1 MTFTS
6 LLVLLTS
13 FIILHAQYFV
23 YNSDD
28 RYEINATF
36 DCLYVY
42 SGDTLAD
49 TTLLSNHDYSLIP
62 YCRRLDG
69 TEEEEENF
77 SAISYENILNSMTFA
92 ELYRQGVTSMELL
105 KWSVPID
112 IIERYERTGQNLN
125 EIFHN
130 CSLPWFGSICQYRFQ
145 SAVLSSFNKVFQFHY
160 NINDIAEIYIYS
172 NTCYPFLPDCYRGPS
187 PMCLDWHEICDGYFD
202 CLYGED
208 EQLCD
213 ILEVNECFGDDFRC
227 HFGGQ
232 CISSTFLRDGKTS
245 TDCLDGSDEVYPA
258 KYSRYVTDHLCT
270 SVSTFQ
276 CEELNDRRPLV
287 LFPCRNFPSPSF
299 WTESTTNSRDICDAN
314 RYYYMFF
321 NVFTSL
327 DHISNLSCRH
337 AFYCSL
343 RFSTIIHFKYNDTS
357 NTGCEFLGNHCQS
370 EWLLLPKSPFIYG
383 LFQFVYLT
391 NRSVDEFKRNI
402 APDFICFNATHCPG
416 LIHYSIDIGM
426 HNGLTCYKMHDLI
439 NRTLLVWYLLDQIL
453 IDLGQRCLTIGTD
466 KTCSHSSLFHCSNSS
481 KCISKHRLVDGYNDC
496 YFKEDELFPSCQL
509 NDSKRF
515 TCASNPEKCLS
526 LVAIENGIKDCEL
539 GDDEWPEDRR
549 DIRRNPVSFAIFCD
563 GEKDLFSMDTFNN
576 TDETNCAWWPCNN
589 PYSRCDNAWHCF
601 NGADELNC
609 PDTKCPLNEH
619 LCVPASSERP
629 SICVLYLHLM
639 EKRWKSET
647 ETLRYVYFAN
657 NTDIDLKDHFFWN
670 ETKCIT
676 SEYLIYPPSNSTMV
690 HNDNCFIQTKIA
702 SPFKFVTLLMY
713 NRDRYRLTDP
723 DKFKRKPK
731 QFLQTFRLNYF
742 PSTSINSSVLQV
754 SQVDVNTS
762 TPMKNRTRDWY
773 CNRGIPLLFKNN
785 QTKTCL
791 CPPSYFGNRC
801 HLQNQRISLTL
812 QLIYR
817 TIIDNIHSFQLLI
830 MLIDHQQT
838 IYPYHEQLTYIPQRD
853 CQKKFHIYLLYPQ
866 RPKNLSANY
875 SIRIDIFNKITLT
888 YWASW
893 RLPIPFQFLPVNRI
907 ATQLFIPPTTQQQQV
922 ESSCRLSCGKYG
934 RCTTYVNSN
943 SSYFCQCDQGYSGRQ
958 CNIRHSCSCSSDSF
972 CLTSS
977 ICLCPMNKFGRNC
990 SLTRSVCQ
998 SSNNSC
1004 ENNGL
1009 CIPIDDRIN
1018 INDFICLCNDNFYGK
1033 RCENQ
1038 ITDGIYIELN
1048 EDIIQ
1053 QVSIVFIHFIKAF
1066 DHSEHQHIRQI
1077 RKIKYGENTL
1087 QIHVKQQFHILFI
1100 ELSKENYYLIIRQ
1113 ENFQKLNHIQMKL
1126 SSNQRCV
1133 SIHELINSTL
1143 QSYSYLHRIKYY
1155 PFLCRQYKQ
1164 LMCFYDETY
1173 MCLCDLD
1180 RFSNCFIFNHSVTY
1194 DCQGNNYCENH
1205 GRCFQD
1211 DPKCSSIPL
1220 CICSDCYYGL
1230 KCQFTTKGFVLS
1242 LDYILSYHIKPNRSF
1257 FQQPMIIKISIAII
1271 TLMLILGLIN
1281 GITSILTFHMKRTR
1295 NVGRGYYLLIS
1306 SWTSICLIIMLTI
1319 KFWALLLSQMTI
1331 LTNRSFLNINCLLL
1345 DVTIKVLIAF
1355 NDWLN
1360 TCVSIEQVI
1369 NIRKG
1374 VRFDRTKSKQIS
1386 KWVILSILS
1395 FTILTH
1401 LHDPFHRQ
1409 LIDDIDIDEKRIWC
1423 IVQYSS
1429 SIGTFNSFIIFIHF
1443 LMPFLINLFSI
1454 IFIIISIANF
1464 HSTQERRLPLIEHI
1478 RLQLKQ
1484 HKSRLMA
1491 SVVFVLLALARLI
1504 ISFTSGCMKSP
1515 NNSWLFLFAY
1525 LISFVPSMMTF
1536 IIYVLPSKTYKDEF
1550 NANIKRKLRRL
1561 RSLF

>member
-1 MTFTS
+1 
-6 LLVLLTS
+6 
-13 FIILHAQYFV
+13 
-23 YNSDD
+23 
-28 RYEINATF
+28 
-36 DCLYVY
+36 
-42 SGDTLAD
+42 
-49 TTLLSNHDYSLIP
+49 
-62 YCRRLDG
+62 
-69 TEEEEENF
+69 
-77 SAISYENILNSMTFA
+77 
-92 ELYRQGVTSMELL
+92 
-105 KWSVPID
+105 
-112 IIERYERTGQNLN
+112 
-125 EIFHN
+125 
-130 CSLPWFGSICQYRFQ
+130 
-145 SAVLSSFNKVFQFHY
+145 
-160 NINDIAEIYIYS
+160 
-172 NTCYPFLPDCYRGPS
+172 
-187 PMCLDWHEICDGYFD
+187 
-202 CLYGED
+202 
-208 EQLCD
+208 
-213 ILEVNECFGDDFRC
+213 
-227 HFGGQ
+227 
-232 CISSTFLRDGKTS
+232 
-245 TDCLDGSDEVYPA
+245 
-258 KYSRYVTDHLCT
+258 
-270 SVSTFQ
+270 
-276 CEELNDRRPLV
+276 
-287 LFPCRNFPSPSF
+287 
-299 WTESTTNSRDICDAN
+299 
-314 RYYYMFF
+314 
-321 NVFTSL
+321 
-327 DHISNLSCRH
+327 
-337 AFYCSL
+337 
-343 RFSTIIHFKYNDTS
+343 
-357 NTGCEFLGNHCQS
+357 
-370 EWLLLPKSPFIYG
+370 
-383 LFQFVYLT
+383 
-391 NRSVDEFKRNI
+391 
-402 APDFICFNATHCPG
+402 
-416 LIHYSIDIGM
+416 
-426 HNGLTCYKMHDLI
+426 
-439 NRTLLVWYLLDQIL
+439 
-453 IDLGQRCLTIGTD
+453 
-466 KTCSHSSLFHCSNSS
+466 LFHCSNSS

-496 YFKEDELFPSCQL
+496 YYKEDELFPTCQL

-526 LVAIENGIKDCEL
+526 SVAIENGIKDCEL
-539 GDDEWPEDRR
+539 GDDEWPENRR
-549 DIRRNPVSFAIFCD
+549 DIRRNPVPFAIFCD
-563 GEKDLFSMDTFNN
+563 GEKDLFSIDEFNN

-589 PYSRCDNAWHCF
+589 PYSRCDNAWHCL

-609 PDTKCPLNEH
+609 PDAKCPLNEH
-619 LCVPASSERP
+619 LCVPAFSERP

-647 ETLRYVYFAN
+647 EILRYIYFAN
-657 NTDIDLKDHFFWN
+657 NTDIDLNDHFFWN

-676 SEYLIYPPSNSTMV
+676 SEHLIYPPSNSSII
-690 HNDNCFIQTKIA
+690 HDDNCFIQTKIA

-762 TPMKNRTRDWY
+762 TLIKNRTRDWY

-785 QTKTCL
+785 QTKKCL

-817 TIIDNIHSFQLLI
+817 TITDNIHSFQLVI

-838 IYPYHEQLTYIPQRD
+838 IYSYHEQITYIPQRD

-893 RLPIPFQFLPVNRI
+893 YLSIPFQFLPVNRI
-907 ATQLFIPPTTQQQQV
+907 ATQLFIPPTTTQQQLV
-922 ESSCRLSCGKYG
+922 ESSCKLPCGQHG
-934 RCTTYVNSN
+934 RCMKYVNNN

-977 ICLCPMNKFGRNC
+977 ICLCSMNKFGRNC

-1113 ENFQKLNHIQMKL
+1113 ENFQKLNHVQMKL

-1155 PFLCRQYKQ
+1155 PHLCRQYKQ

-1180 RFSNCFIFNHSVTY
+1180 RFSNCFIFNHSTTY

-1230 KCQFTTKGFVLS
+1230 RCQFTTKGFVLS

-1257 FQQPMIIKISIAII
+1257 SQQPMIIKVSIAII

-1281 GITSILTFHMKRTR
+1281 GISSILTFHMKRTR

-1386 KWVILSILS
+1386 KWIILSILS
-1395 FTILTH
+1395 FIILTH

-1429 SIGTFNSFIIFIHF
+1429 SISTFNSFIIFVHF

-1504 ISFTSGCMKSP
+1504 ISFTSECMKSP

-1550 NANIKRKLRRL
+1550 DANVKRKLRRL
-1561 RSLF
+1561 RSLFEETL